1 MKITKRALV
10 SKSVAALGACL
21 CVGLLGGCPASGPR
35 DAGGAIVRVDPSR
48 YAAPTELRLTAS
60 QEAGVVTLRA
70 AGINRSSG
78 FTTRLVRSAQ
88 AAFPPEW
95 ILQNE
100 APRGAAAQV
109 LTPFDA
115 SATFRSED
123 PVDAVIVSLGVERR
137 TVPVQR

>member
-1 MKITKRALV
+1 MNKWKRAEARAIVAVVGAWL
-10 SKSVAALGACL
+10 SV
-21 CVGLLGGCPASGPR
+21 VGGCAASGPR
-35 DAGGAIVRVDPSR
+35 DAGGAIVRVDPAR
-48 YAAPTELRLTAS
+48 YAAPVELRLTAI

-70 AGINRSSG
+70 AGVNGTSG
-78 FTTRLVRSAQ
+78 YTTRLVRSAQ

-100 APRGAAAQV
+100 APRGPAAQV
-109 LTPFDA
+109 LTPFET

-123 PVDAVIVSLGVERR
+123 PVDAVTVMLGQERR